1 MSTKKPQDK
10 YAAPVIVL
18 HWLTL
23 LLLIAVYSFIEL
35 RELFPKDSDP
45 RNLLKSL
52 HFMFGLT
59 VLAVVCLRLFF
70 RFSSRTPAIEPPPSP
85 LVHRLGQAMHV
96 VLYAFLLCMPL
107 AGWLMLSAAGKPIP
121 FFGLELPPLTGEN
134 EALAKS
140 IKSVHTTAGSI
151 GYLLIAAHALAGL
164 YHHYI
169 RRDNT
174 LKRMLLR

>member
-1 MSTKKPQDK
+1 MTTKNRQDK
-10 YAAPVIVL
+10 YAVPVIVL

-70 RFSSRTPAIEPPPSP
+70 RLSSQTPAIEPPPSP
-85 LVHRLGQAMHV
+85 LVHRLGQVMHV
-96 VLYAFLLCMPL
+96 VLYIFLLAMPV
-107 AGWLMLSAAGKPIP
+107 AGWMMLSAAGKPIP
-121 FFGLELPPLTGEN
+121 FFGLELPALIGEN

-164 YHHYI
+164 YHHYVK
-169 RRDNT
+169 RDNT